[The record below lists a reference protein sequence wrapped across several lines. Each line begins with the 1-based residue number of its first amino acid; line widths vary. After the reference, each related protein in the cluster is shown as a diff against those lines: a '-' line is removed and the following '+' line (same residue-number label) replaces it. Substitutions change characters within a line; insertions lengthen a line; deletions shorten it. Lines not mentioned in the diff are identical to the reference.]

1 MNPRQP
7 AGQLQLGLCEQRG
20 GPGRAQAARAAF
32 EKVLQ
37 MQPGNQQAQV
47 GVRAGPGPGR
57 HQQALLS
64 AVGRTAAAGLGL
76 AWRWHACPVPLVRAC
91 GRGDESL
98 PSHSLLPSPSLPPS
112 PPQLALV
119 LAPDLALA
127 LALQRGLAR
136 LAEKPKKRVKL

>member
-1 MNPRQP
+1 VSELDQ
-7 AGQLQLGLCEQRG
+7 
-20 GPGRAQAARAAF
+20 
-32 EKVLQ
+32 VL
-37 MQPGNQQAQV
+37 
-47 GVRAGPGPGR
+47 GR
-57 HQQALLS
+57 HQQALVS
-64 AVGRTAAAGLGL
+64 AVRRTAAAGLGL

-98 PSHSLLPSPSLPPS
+98 PSLSRLPSPSLPPS
-112 PPQLALV
+112 PPLALALV